1 MRGEERFVTDDA
13 THGDDIDQS
22 RRRRRRALSNETF
35 SIVPPSLSLPNEYG
49 MHDGEHE
56 EWDAG
61 CNTVAA
67 IECPLS
73 NLANNIF
80 AGLKYG

>member
-1 MRGEERFVTDDA
+1 MMPPTGTTLIRVGAAAVARY
-13 THGDDIDQS
+13 
-22 RRRRRRALSNETF
+22 RMKLSPLF
-35 SIVPPSLSLPNEYG
+35 PLSLSLSLSLPNEYG

-61 CNTVAA
+61 CNAEAA

>member
-1 MRGEERFVTDDA
+1 MMPPTGTTLIRVGAAAAAARY
-13 THGDDIDQS
+13 
-22 RRRRRRALSNETF
+22 RMKLSPLF
-35 SIVPPSLSLPNEYG
+35 PLSLPNEYG